1 MSISFFE
8 GSPTSTSQ
16 WTVDGAIVTYGKGT
30 SVADFE
36 SDIVPLYMSSIQM
49 TFQRRAQPMFP
60 LNTSKSGTR
69 KRLMINLPPEG
80 TLQTVGL
87 YGPSGDSLKTFFET
101 FSSPCA
107 DGSRTLYLHPFSYT
121 CEWTDTSSS
130 STGAQKA
137 AKHGWKL
144 YGVTLET
151 VGMQINGQEPT
162 LCNLPLTFR
171 FTGLD
176 YAEVS

>member
-1 MSISFFE
+1 MSVSFFD
-8 GSPTSTSQ
+8 GTPTSTSQ
-16 WTVDGAIVTYGKGT
+16 WTVDGAIVTYGT
-30 SVADFE
+30 ETTTASFE
-36 SDIVPLYMSSIQM
+36 SDIVPLYMSRIVMS
-49 TFQRRAQPMFP
+49 FQRRAQPMFP

-80 TLQTVGL
+80 TLQAVGL
-87 YGPSGDSLKTFFET
+87 YGPSGDSLKKFFET

-107 DGSRTLYLHPFSYT
+107 SGSRTLYLHPFSYT
-121 CEWTDTSSS
+121 CKGNETTAS

-137 AKHGWKL
+137 ARHGWKL
-144 YGVTLET
+144 YGVTLES
-151 VGMQINGQEPT
+151 VGMQIDGQEPT

-176 YAEVS
+176 YTEVS